1 MARHALL
8 RDGLVALLATGIEL
22 ALLLDDGEA
31 TAAAVVL
38 TVLAGAALVVR
49 RREPLAVLG
58 AVLVAAAALV
68 ALEQPP
74 SGLVV
79 LVALFTVADT
89 CDRRDSLVAL
99 VPTVAAAVVLS
110 VAASGDRPV
119 LRGATSAVLAAGV
132 WGLGAYA
139 QARRRERDQALRIAV
154 HEERAAIARELH
166 DIVAHSVSVMLLGVR
181 GARDVLPTDPG
192 VADDTLARVEAG
204 GERSLAELRRALA
217 VLRDRDAPAEMRP
230 QPSLAE
236 LEDLVAGYREAGL
249 PAELSVAGPVRP
261 MAEGVELSLYR
272 IVQEAL
278 TNALKH
284 ARPTRVDVSVAFAAR
299 WVDVEVVDDGGGGTG
314 AGGPEH
320 GHGLVGMRERV
331 GLLGGELEAGRRNG
345 GYRVAARLPA

>member
-74 SGLVV
+74 SGLTV
-79 LVALFTVADT
+79 LIALFTVAER
-89 CDRRDSLVAL
+89 CDRQESLAAL
-99 VPTVAAAVVLS
+99 VPTMGAVVALS
-110 VAASGDRPV
+110 VAANRDPPV
-119 LRGATSAVLAAGV
+119 LTGATAAVLAAGV

-139 QARRRERDQALRIAV
+139 QARRRERGQALRLAV

-181 GARDVLPTDPG
+181 GARDVLRTDPE

-217 VLRDRDAPAEMRP
+217 LLRDPAAPAELRP
-230 QPSLAE
+230 QPTLAE
-236 LEDLVAGYREAGL
+236 LEALVDGYRDAGL
-249 PAELSVAGPVRP
+249 PIDFSLAGRSRP
-261 MAEGVELSLYR
+261 MPEGVELSLYR

-278 TNALKH
+278 TNVLKH
-284 ARPTRVDVSVAFAAR
+284 ARPTRVGVSVAFAER
-299 WVDVEVVDDGGGGTG
+299 WVDVEVVDDGGGGPG
-314 AGGPEH
+314 VGGTDD

-331 GLLGGELEAGRRNG
+331 GLLGGELEAGRCPG